1 MVKLH
6 LFSKPGEDDLQQIVE
21 ASRPYLED
29 REDSRVAYLPL
40 ASLFAERWLDL
51 TEEAFRNL
59 AAVDLI
65 NTETMTL
72 PEIQDLLRRA
82 SLLYIP
88 GGNTFL
94 LNHRLHISSLMPYLR
109 KLAQT
114 MPVVAY
120 SAGTI
125 LCGQN
130 ILTAKDLNSVGTPYF
145 EGLKT
150 VAYNFLVHYGEDA
163 YLQAIHD
170 NWLADYHVFQDNP
183 VILMSDEAYV
193 RVEGKKVLLERGPA
207 WILRK
212 GHEKEK
218 LEAGEIKETVQAL

>member
-1 MVKLH
+1 MLKLH
-6 LFSKPGEDDLQQIVE
+6 LFSTPGKEDLRYIVD

-29 REDSRVAYLPL
+29 RQDARIAYLPL
-40 ASLFAERWLDL
+40 ASLYAERWLEFMQD
-51 TEEAFRNL
+51 AFQNL
-59 AAVDLI
+59 ATVDLI
-65 NTETMTL
+65 NAETMTL
-72 PEIQDLLRRA
+72 PQIQDILRRA
-82 SLLYIP
+82 AVLYIP

-94 LNHRLHISSLMPYLR
+94 LNHRLHITKLMPYLS
-109 KLAQT
+109 KLVQT
-114 MPVVAY
+114 MPVVAH

-145 EGLKT
+145 EGLKA

-183 VILMSDEAYV
+183 VVMMCDGAYV
-193 RVEGKKVLLERGPA
+193 RVEGKKIFLERGNA
-207 WILRK
+207 WILRN
-212 GHEKEK
+212 GLEKEK
-218 LEAGEIKETVQAL
+218 LEPGEIK